1 MAREK
6 EIIQQILNKIP
17 RGKGHLTNFFE
28 SDAELIDF
36 SGVKILFTT
45 DEFSKEDLFRD
56 DDPFTLGWNVVVCTM
71 SDILASGGTP
81 RFYAHSM
88 QVSTSWSTKYIGDFS
103 TGISS
108 ALKSAG
114 GVFIGGDFGVA
125 DSWHYTGICL
135 GEPIKHLSRKG
146 ALPGDIIFMTGEVG
160 AGNLEAAL
168 SIYADN
174 RSVQELSN
182 KYKTSFK
189 LRLNE
194 SALINQFAT
203 SCIDT
208 SDGVLN
214 ALNSIADINKVGYE
228 VSDLPYLTES
238 LLACQ
243 LFSKPPTLFFMGEC
257 GEYELLFTIKKRDI
271 KEFLLQA
278 EDRNFRVSR
287 IGEVKA
293 DTGKVLIED
302 NRVINFDA
310 FNISARSYRDIG
322 EYLEALFKFFRKL
335 RVQRQGFK
343 VMLFI

>member
-1 MAREK
+1 MFLINRKTKMDQEK
-6 EIIQQILNKIP
+6 EIIHHILNQIP

-28 SDAELIDF
+28 SDAELIEF
-36 SGVKILFTT
+36 SGVQILFTT

-56 DDPFTLGWNVVVCTM
+56 DDPYTLGWNVVVCTV

-103 TGISS
+103 SGVSA

-114 GVFIGGDFGVA
+114 GVFIGGDLGVS
-125 DSWHYTGICL
+125 DNWHYTGICL
-135 GEPIKHLSRKG
+135 GEPGKHLSRKG

-168 SIYADN
+168 SLYADN
-174 RSVQELSN
+174 QNIRELRSE
-182 KYKTSFK
+182 YKTRFK
-189 LRLNE
+189 LRLPE
-194 SALINQFAT
+194 SGLINQFAT

-214 ALNSIADINKVGYE
+214 ALNTIADINRVGYQ
-228 VSDLPYLTES
+228 VSDLPYLTEG
-238 LLACQ
+238 LIACQ
-243 LFSKPPTLFFMGEC
+243 LFSKPHTLLFMGEC
-257 GEYELLFTIKKRDI
+257 GEYELLFTIKKKDV
-271 KEFLLQA
+271 KNFLLQA
-278 EDRNFRVSR
+278 EGNNFRVSR

-302 NRVINFDA
+302 NRVINFDD
-310 FNISARSYRDIG
+310 FNISARSYKDIG
-322 EYLEALFKFFRKL
+322 TYLEALFKL
-335 RVQRQGFK
+335 LEQ
-343 VMLFI
+343 